1 MDYIPNRMYKQEKR
15 NINHGTEYFN
25 IDFKDFNRYIYM
37 WLKSLIFLEVYNMSL
52 KEQLA
57 NDMKEA
63 MKAKEKERLAVIRM
77 VRGAIKQQEID
88 NKVELD
94 DEAVIAVIS
103 KEVKMR
109 KDSIADFEKGG
120 RADLVAQN
128 EAEIAFLMPYL
139 PQQLSEDEVRALVK
153 EAVEKTGASSPKDM
167 GKVMGALMPKVK
179 GRADGKMVNTLVKE
193 ALN

>member
-1 MDYIPNRMYKQEKR
+1 
-15 NINHGTEYFN
+15 
-25 IDFKDFNRYIYM
+25 
-37 WLKSLIFLEVYNMSL
+37 MSL

-94 DEAVIAVIS
+94 DDAVIAVIS

-109 KDSIADFEKGG
+109 NDSIADFEKGG

-153 EAVEKTGASSPKDM
+153 EAVEQTGASSPKDM